1 MSIKKRLKVSKTN
14 KRAFKWVFYIL
25 VYTTF
30 MGILYGTVKYHF
42 GDTHLFWGLV
52 MSWEMFF
59 LTLGGFGW
67 VLITLI
73 IFKGR
78 KPGDWK

>member
-1 MSIKKRLKVSKTN
+1 MSVNKRLKMSKSN
-14 KRAFKWVFYIL
+14 KRAAKWAFYIL

-30 MGILYGTVKYHF
+30 MGILYGTVKFHF
-42 GDTHLFWGLV
+42 GDTQLFWGLV

-73 IFKGR
+73 IFKG
-78 KPGDWK
+78 KSFGE